1 MRILVVAPHM
11 DDEVLGCGG
20 IMAKY
25 AKEGHE
31 VYVAVVTNGQP
42 PLFTKEEDDVDK
54 ANCLEAHKLLGVKET
69 FFLDLPAAMLDTMP
83 KYKLN
88 GAINKVV
95 QKLVPD
101 ELYIPHKGDMHF
113 DHKMINEACMVA
125 VRPRSEEAVKRVYV
139 YETLSETEW
148 DVQSADNYFMP
159 NVFVDISDYI
169 DLKIEAMAKFSQQ
182 IIEYPSPR
190 SKEGIRS
197 LALNRGM
204 TVYKKY
210 AESFMLIREIR

>member
-1 MRILVVAPHM
+1 M
-11 DDEVLGCGG
+11 DEEALGCGG

-101 ELYIPHKGDMHF
+101 EIYIPHKGDMHF

-125 VRPRSEEAVKRVYV
+125 VRPSSEVAVKRVYA

-148 DVQSADNYFMP
+148 DVLSADNYFMP

-169 DLKIEAMAKFSQQ
+169 DLKIEAMSKFSQQ

-210 AESFMLIREIR
+210 AESFMLIREIK

>member
-148 DVQSADNYFMP
+148 DVPSADNYFMP

-169 DLKIEAMAKFSQQ
+169 DLKIEAMSKFSQQ

>member
-42 PLFTKEEDDVDK
+42 PLFTREEDDIDK

-148 DVQSADNYFMP
+148 DVPSADNYFMP

-210 AESFMLIREIR
+210 AESFMLIREIK

>member
-31 VYVAVVTNGQP
+31 VYVAVVTNGQS
-42 PLFTKEEDDVDK
+42 PLFTREEDDIDK
-54 ANCLEAHKLLGVKET
+54 ANCLEAHKLLGVKKT

-148 DVQSADNYFMP
+148 DVPSADNYFMP
-159 NVFVDISDYI
+159 SVFVDISDYI

-210 AESFMLIREIR
+210 SESFMLIREIR

>member
-1 MRILVVAPHM
+1 MKVLVVAPHM

-101 ELYIPHKGDMHF
+101 EIYIPHKGDMHF

-125 VRPRSEEAVKRVYV
+125 VRPRSEEAVKRVYA

-148 DVQSADNYFMP
+148 DVPSADNYFMP
-159 NVFVDISDYI
+159 NVFVDISEYI
-169 DLKIEAMAKFSQQ
+169 DLKIEAMAKYSQQ

>member
-148 DVQSADNYFMP
+148 DVPSADNYFMP

-197 LALNRGM
+197 LALNIGM

-210 AESFMLIREIR
+210 AESFMLIREIG

>member
-101 ELYIPHKGDMHF
+101 EIYIPHKGDMHF

-148 DVQSADNYFMP
+148 DVPSADNYFMP

-169 DLKIEAMAKFSQQ
+169 DLKIEAMSKFSQQ

>member
-42 PLFTKEEDDVDK
+42 PLFTGEEDDIDK

-101 ELYIPHKGDMHF
+101 EIYIPHKGDMHF

-139 YETLSETEW
+139 NETLSETEW
-148 DVQSADNYFMP
+148 DVPSADNYFMP

-210 AESFMLIREIR
+210 AESFMLIREIK

>member
-113 DHKMINEACMVA
+113 DHKLINEACMVA

-148 DVQSADNYFMP
+148 DVPSADNYFMP

-169 DLKIEAMAKFSQQ
+169 DLKIEAMSKFSQQ

>member
-88 GAINKVV
+88 GTINKVV

-148 DVQSADNYFMP
+148 DVPIADNYFMP

-210 AESFMLIREIR
+210 AESFMLIREIK